1 MSKAETTAI
10 IDAIRESVSFLMTN
24 GMSIRQG
31 ISNSTQDAAHVSS
44 LLAGYSS
51 DIDAIIANIP
61 DDPEE
66 NNEDDPNNPDNPDNP
81 NDPND
86 PDNPDDNEEEP

>member
-24 GMSIRQG
+24 GISIRQG
-31 ISNSTQDAAHVSS
+31 ISSSTQDAAHVAA
-44 LLAGYSS
+44 LLTGYSS

-61 DDPEE
+61 DD
-66 NNEDDPNNPDNPDNP
+66 DADA
-81 NDPND
+81 
-86 PDNPDDNEEEP
+86 

>member
-10 IDAIRESVSFLMTN
+10 INAIRESVSFLMTN

-31 ISNSTQDAAHVSS
+31 ISNSTQDAAHVTS

-61 DDPEE
+61 DDE
-66 NNEDDPNNPDNPDNP
+66 NNGGE
-81 NDPND
+81 
-86 PDNPDDNEEEP
+86 

>member
-10 IDAIRESVSFLMTN
+10 INAIRESVSFLMAN

-51 DIDAIIANIP
+51 DIDTIIENIP
-61 DDPEE
+61 DDPEA
-66 NNEDDPNNPDNPDNP
+66 NNEDI
-81 NDPND
+81 
-86 PDNPDDNEEEP
+86 PDDNEEEP

>member
-10 IDAIRESVSFLMTN
+10 IDAIRESVGFLMTN

-61 DDPEE
+61 DDP
-66 NNEDDPNNPDNPDNP
+66 DNPDV
-81 NDPND
+81 
-86 PDNPDDNEEEP
+86 PDDNEGES